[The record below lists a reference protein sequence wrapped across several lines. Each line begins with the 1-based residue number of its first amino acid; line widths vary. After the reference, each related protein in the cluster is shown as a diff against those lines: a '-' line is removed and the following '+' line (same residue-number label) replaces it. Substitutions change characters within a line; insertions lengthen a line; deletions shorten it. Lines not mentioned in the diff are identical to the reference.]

1 MCINVLFSVVILLL
15 VCAITADIHQLHSTI
30 SRLQGI
36 VASRCDLEGVCVSVC
51 VCVLVLVLNYM
62 TQYRPIHRG
71 GWGFKRTPSP
81 LFAPR
86 ASIEVTL
93 PWAQPLYYI
102 LPRKCNTQTCYKHA
116 LTIKL
121 SSWTYLINTFL

>member
-51 VCVLVLVLNYM
+51 VCVSSRTELHDTVQTH
-62 TQYRPIHRG
+62 TQGGLGVQTNPLPPICTKSLH
-71 GWGFKRTPSP
+71 
-81 LFAPR
+81 
-86 ASIEVTL
+86 
-93 PWAQPLYYI
+93 
-102 LPRKCNTQTCYKHA
+102 
-116 LTIKL
+116 
-121 SSWTYLINTFL
+121 

>member
-51 VCVLVLVLNYM
+51 VCVSSRTELHDTVQTH
-62 TQYRPIHRG
+62 TQG
-71 GWGFKRTPSP
+71 GVGGSNEPP
-81 LFAPR
+81 LPYLHQ
-86 ASIEVTL
+86 E
-93 PWAQPLYYI
+93 PPL
-102 LPRKCNTQTCYKHA
+102 K
-116 LTIKL
+116 
-121 SSWTYLINTFL
+121 